1 MGGVMQICITLDIF
15 FNTAKAQICTYSKL
29 FDFYYIH
36 IWHIFAKFHA
46 SRWLRSKFMA
56 ILGWSVARRIKFF
69 LSKSLK
75 TEYAIKS
82 RDLLCFYSNFNTTL
96 ILIVEICWNSQIL
109 KIFKFGPPTKKDFKF
124 SPISPIFGQKFPNR
138 DLLIYFHTWN
148 FLAFKIYICGT
159 FWQNFMVVG
168 SCVQYLW
175 PFWDRILTENPS
187 FLVKTLKNWICPK
200 ITSLASFS
208 IKFSHNTYITNTNM
222 KK

>member
-1 MGGVMQICITLDIF
+1 MRKFCDSFQNYWFSVININPITGGSMQICITLDIF

-36 IWHIFAKFHA
+36 IWHIFSKFHA

-96 ILIVEICWNSQIL
+96 ILIVEICWKSQIL
-109 KIFKFGPPTKKDFKF
+109 KIFKFWPLTKKNFKF
-124 SPISPIFGQKFPNR
+124 SQISLIFGQKFPNR

-159 FWQNFMVVG
+159 FWQNFMVAVSAFSIYG
-168 SCVQYLW
+168 
-175 PFWDRILTENPS
+175 PFEIAYW
-187 FLVKTLKNWICPK
+187 PK
-200 ITSLASFS
+200 IQVFWSKPLEIEFALKSRV
-208 IKFSHNTYITNTNM
+208 
-222 KK
+222 